1 MERGRLH
8 RGKRSGKRCCHFV
21 YVCPPAGVHSFSS
34 QWTHKVVILI
44 SINLRV
50 DVAFPPLSPIL
61 NCTIVQHGPIYK
73 RTEKGPSYWCWRFN
87 VATTLLLYRQTAGG
101 SLDRRRWRQLA
112 KWNAHSLNFGS
123 SSQKGKKPMPAS
135 KHIFKMGSKGT
146 TLRVGSCLPAKFW
159 VLNSWRN
166 CRVKRNS
173 GVVSK
178 MVISTSPPSRQL
190 TFQVVIRKHILK
202 DRDKKC
208 L

>member
-1 MERGRLH
+1 MLPLCLCLSFCWRSFIFFSMNTQSRHSHQHQFEGR
-8 RGKRSGKRCCHFV
+8 RCL
-21 YVCPPAGVHSFSS
+21 SS
-34 QWTHKVVILI
+34 SLPYPQLY
-44 SINLRV
+44 
-50 DVAFPPLSPIL
+50 
-61 NCTIVQHGPIYK
+61 NCTAW
-73 RTEKGPSYWCWRFN
+73 SYIQTYRERPK
-87 VATTLLLYRQTAGG
+87 LLVLTIQCSNNFASVQTAGG
-101 SLDRRRWRQLA
+101 SLDRRRWRQLT

-159 VLNSWRN
+159 VLNSWQN
-166 CRVKRNS
+166 CRVTSNS